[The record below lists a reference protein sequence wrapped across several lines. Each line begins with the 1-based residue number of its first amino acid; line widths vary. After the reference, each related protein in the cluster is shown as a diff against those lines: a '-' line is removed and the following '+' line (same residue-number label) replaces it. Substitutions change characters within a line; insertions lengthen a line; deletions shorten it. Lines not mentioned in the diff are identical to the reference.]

1 MQQTLYLEVFFI
13 ILLKHLKTSP
23 FSDNFFQSFS
33 SLLRFFILMVILI
46 FILFVRFRLL
56 SYSFLF
62 IYCSIV
68 IYLFDFDFFTLENSL
83 WWIYQLLSK
92 NPFFSFS
99 LKNRDNFFSRNYL
112 ATGNLTADLCCCFLK
127 ILKNLDNSVF
137 VTSISAS
144 ITYLWPE
151 LFRLKRFCDNK
162 LEKLTMQPCFIKI
175 CF

>member
-13 ILLKHLKTSP
+13 ILLKHCKTSP
-23 FSDNFFQSFS
+23 FPDNFFQSFS
-33 SLLRFFILMVILI
+33 SLLRFFILIVILI

-68 IYLFDFDFFTLENSL
+68 IYLFDFDFCTLENSL

-92 NPFFSFS
+92 NPFLSFF
-99 LKNRDNFFSRNYL
+99 LENRDDFFSWNYL
-112 ATGNLTADLCCCFLK
+112 ATGNLTADLCWCFLN

-137 VTSISAS
+137 VSLISAS
-144 ITYLWPE
+144 YLWPE
-151 LFRLKRFCDNK
+151 LFRLKRFCDDK

-175 CF
+175 RF